1 VRRLWIAVALAGV
14 LSVHAQET
22 PDPVADAK
30 SATEP
35 PISFSFGPQ
44 EDGGFGAVVKGAA
57 YYPLRRFINAAPEG
71 QVAPLKEA
79 HFGGFFTPS
88 AYLYLSPA
96 VNFSTQ
102 SGAQNQYSISARP
115 SFQVSF
121 QKDTRNLPRT
131 DDGLPVLPAS
141 LPWQIWP
148 QAAPFFEA
156 YADVRR
162 HSAQSDTT
170 AEQQAQSAQN
180 TDATFYGAGIGIAVP
195 YISRAIE
202 ASNQG
207 RPDFEPG
214 VFPML
219 RITYYKSDGASA
231 ADSPLGAD
239 IKADQLDAAL
249 VFALPL
255 PAMGNIKPRLD
266 FDGDLSKPLDGDDR
280 KWKSLVKASLMLE
293 IGRSAFK
300 PVVSYT
306 SGEKLGFQF
315 DRQMLLGV
323 ALDLAGGLFNKTQ

>member
-1 VRRLWIAVALAGV
+1 MRRVWTAGALAIA
-14 LSVHAQET
+14 LSLHAQET

-44 EDGGFGAVVKGAA
+44 EDGGFGVVVKGAA
-57 YYPLRRFINAAPEG
+57 YYPMRRFINPVPDG
-71 QVAPLKEA
+71 QVAPLKQA

-88 AYLYLSPA
+88 AYLYLSPE
-96 VNFSTQ
+96 VNFGTQ
-102 SGAQNQYSISARP
+102 AGAQNQYSISARP

-121 QKDTRNLPRT
+121 QKDTRNLPLT
-131 DDGLPVLPAS
+131 EGGLPVLPAS

-162 HSAQSDTT
+162 HSAQNDAT
-170 AEQQAQSAQN
+170 AEEASSAQN

-202 ASNQG
+202 ASSQG
-207 RPDFEPG
+207 TPDFEPG

-219 RITYYKSDGASA
+219 RITYYKSDGSSAS
-231 ADSPLGAD
+231 DSPLGAD
-239 IKADQLDAAL
+239 IKADQIDAAL

-255 PAMGNIKPRLD
+255 RAMGNIKPRLD
-266 FDGDLSKPLDGDDR
+266 FNGDLSKPLKGDDR
-280 KWKSLVKASLMLE
+280 KWKSLVKASLMLD
-293 IGRSAFK
+293 IAGSSFK

-306 SGEKLGFQF
+306 SGERFGLQF

-323 ALDLAGGLFNKTQ
+323 ALDLAGGLFNKTH